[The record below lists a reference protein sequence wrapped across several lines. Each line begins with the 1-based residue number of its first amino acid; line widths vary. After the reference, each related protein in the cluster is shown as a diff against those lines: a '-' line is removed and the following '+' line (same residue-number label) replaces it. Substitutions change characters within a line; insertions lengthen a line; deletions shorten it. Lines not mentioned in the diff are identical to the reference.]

1 MTDLPSDIESPT
13 PGAAASGAG
22 ESDDA
27 AGSFVQS
34 RQLSIGEVLALVQ
47 TDFPDVTISKIRF
60 LESRGLV
67 TPHRAPSGYRKFG
80 DAEVERL
87 RWILTMQRDH
97 FLPLR
102 VIKERLDAGEDVSA
116 PIGLTPADSESTS
129 VAALGGD
136 NPANATAPA
145 SASPD
150 RKPAPEPTP
159 TSRFRAPGPDTD
171 MVTPD
176 DFARLASL
184 DAAKVNDLVKFG
196 LIDVEDTDSGPRY
209 SRDSLRVAR
218 AAGAFLRHG
227 IEPRHLK
234 AWRVAA
240 EREAG
245 MLEQI
250 LTPMARQGSAEA
262 ARQARETADTL
273 IDMGNVIREAI
284 LVRTLREGVGIESD

>member
-1 MTDLPSDIESPT
+1 MTDFPTDRSGNTDLESASD
-13 PGAAASGAG
+13 AV
-22 ESDDA
+22 A
-27 AGSFVQS
+27 AGQ
-34 RQLSIGEVLALVQ
+34 QLSIGEVLTLVQ
-47 TDFPDVTISKIRF
+47 ADFPDVTISKIRF

-67 TPHRAPSGYRKFG
+67 QPHRAPSGYRKFA
-80 DAEVERL
+80 DADVERL

-102 VIKERLDAGEDVSA
+102 VIKERLDAGENINSGGNYGGNQGTVTTSGA
-116 PIGLTPADSESTS
+116 TS
-129 VAALGGD
+129 VADLGRDDRGSSD
-136 NPANATAPA
+136 DAATSAP
-145 SASPD
+145 SAP
-150 RKPAPEPTP
+150 PVAAEVTP
-159 TSRFRAPGPDTD
+159 TSRFRAQGPDSD
-171 MVTPD
+171 MVDPD

-196 LIDVEDTDSGPRY
+196 LIDVQETDSGPRY
-209 SRDSLRVAR
+209 SRDALRVAR

-250 LTPMARQGSAEA
+250 LTPMTRQGSAEA
-262 ARQARETADTL
+262 ARQARETADNL

-284 LVRTLREGVGIESD
+284 LVRTLREGVGIETD